1 MNDEDFLALPYR
13 PNAGLMLLNAAGK
26 VFVGKR
32 IDTEGH
38 AWQMPQGGIDKGE
51 EPQAAALRELE
62 EETGIPAGLVEILA
76 VSKDWIK
83 YDFPK
88 EVAAKL
94 WLSHSGKARYRGQ
107 KQRWFLMR
115 FKGADSDVNIA
126 TAHPEF
132 SEWKWMAPAELP
144 AHIVP
149 FKRAIYEQV
158 LAEFARYTG
167 ISEARGS

>member
-1 MNDEDFLALPYR
+1 MTDEEFLALPYR
-13 PNAGLMLLNAAGK
+13 PNAGLMLVNTAGK

-32 IDTEGH
+32 LDTEGH

-51 EPQAAALRELE
+51 DAETAALRELE
-62 EETGIPAGLVEILA
+62 EETGVPAAMVEIIA
-76 VSKDWIK
+76 VSQDWIK

-94 WLSHSGKARYRGQ
+94 WQSRAGKARYRGQ

-132 SEWKWMAPAELP
+132 SDWKWMAPADLP

-149 FKRAIYEQV
+149 FKRKIYNEV
-158 LAEFARYTG
+158 LAEFAPYL
-167 ISEARGS
+167 ARLSK

>member
-1 MNDEDFLALPYR
+1 MTDEEFLGLPYR
-13 PNAGLMLLNAAGK
+13 PNAGLMLVNAAGN

-32 IDTEGH
+32 LDTEGH

-51 EPQAAALRELE
+51 DPEAAALRELE
-62 EETGIPAGLVEILA
+62 EETGIAAGLVEIMA
-76 VSKDWIK
+76 VSKGWIT
-83 YDFPK
+83 YDFPP

-94 WLSHSGKARYRGQ
+94 WKNRAGRPRFRGQ

-115 FKGADSDVNIA
+115 FKGVDADVNIA

-132 SEWKWMAPAELP
+132 EDWKWMPPAALP

-149 FKRAIYEQV
+149 FKRGIYEQV
-158 LAEFARYTG
+158 LAEFAAYLTRF
-167 ISEARGS
+167 SR